1 MARRIGAGDP
11 GLLLRA
17 VGAVAA
23 SYARARRVGGC
34 EGGDVGPLRGGEHA
48 EAEGVERGHVGA
60 EEEIG
65 AGGNPVGVWR
75 EGSILWG
82 NGN

>member
-1 MARRIGAGDP
+1 M
-11 GLLLRA
+11 
-17 VGAVAA
+17 GAVVA

-34 EGGDVGPLRGGEHA
+34 EGGDVGPLGGGEHA
-48 EAEGVERGHVGA
+48 EAQGVERGHVGA

-75 EGSILWG
+75 EGSIFVGKKG
-82 NGN
+82 N